1 MPPDPR
7 QMLHACAAAIVCA
20 WLAGCSGLKPL
31 HQREHSLTCK
41 QCAAGAP
48 CPARPAHFGYYKTQW
63 RHWPDADE
71 AIVSTTGTATPVSPP
86 RSVVPR
92 ADEESPRQPPAP
104 PDKTAPSTDAVGAA
118 PRRIAAI
125 AAEAT
130 AAASA
135 SPARQAEFTQRLAGQ
150 LLAEHDPLVRAR
162 IVQAAAVFNTPS
174 AAAICAGAV
183 ADPDPQVRAAACDA
197 WAQRGGPEAVRLLMA
212 RFDGDAELAVRLR
225 ALHALGSIRDEAA
238 IAVLARA
245 LDDADPAIQM
255 RAMGSLRQLAGRDL
269 GNDPATWKAWAANPR
284 RSSSPW
290 SLSRELLPSF
300 LR

>member
-1 MPPDPR
+1 MPSDPR

-31 HQREHSLTCK
+31 HQREHALTCK

-48 CPARPAHFGYYKTQW
+48 CPARPAHFGYYATQW
-63 RHWPDADE
+63 RNWPDAGD
-71 AIVSTTGTATPVSPP
+71 AAVSTTGTSTPVSPP

-92 ADEESPRQPPAP
+92 SDEESPRQPPAP
-104 PDKTAPSTDAVGAA
+104 PDRTAPQTEALGAA
-118 PRRIAAI
+118 TRRITALAAD
-125 AAEAT
+125 AT
-130 AAASA
+130 AAAAA
-135 SPARQAEFTQRLAGQ
+135 SPARQAEFTQRLADQ
-150 LLAEHDPLVRAR
+150 LLTEHDPLVRAR
-162 IVQAAAVFNTPS
+162 IVEAAAPFGTPA

-197 WAQRGGPEAVRLLMA
+197 WARRGGPDAVRLLAA
-212 RFDGDAELAVRLR
+212 RFDDDADLTVRLR

-245 LDDADPAIQM
+245 LDDSDPAVQL
-255 RAMGSLRQLAGRDL
+255 RAMGSLRQFTGRDL
-269 GNDPATWKAWAANPR
+269 GNDPTTWKAWAANPR

>member
-7 QMLHACAAAIVCA
+7 RMLHACAAALVCA

-31 HQREHSLTCK
+31 HHRDHALTCK

-48 CPARPAHFGYYKTQW
+48 CPARPAHFGYYATQW
-63 RHWPDADE
+63 RNWPDAGQ
-71 AIVSTTGTATPVSPP
+71 APVSTTGAATPVSPP

-104 PDKTAPSTDAVGAA
+104 PDRTAPQTEALGAA
-118 PRRIAAI
+118 TRRITALAAD
-125 AAEAT
+125 AT
-130 AAASA
+130 AAAAA
-135 SPARQAEFTQRLAGQ
+135 SPARQAEFTQRLADQ
-150 LLAEHDPLVRAR
+150 LLTEHDPLVRAR
-162 IVQAAAVFNTPS
+162 IVEAAAPFGTPA

-197 WAQRGGPEAVRLLMA
+197 WARRGGPDAVRLLAA
-212 RFDGDAELAVRLR
+212 RFDDDADLTVRLR

-245 LDDADPAIQM
+245 LDDSDPAVQL
-255 RAMGSLRQLAGRDL
+255 RAMGSLRQFTGRDL
-269 GNDPATWKAWAANPR
+269 GNDPTTWKAWAANPR

>member
-7 QMLHACAAAIVCA
+7 RILHACAAAIVCA
-20 WLAGCSGLKPL
+20 WLAGCSGLKPH
-31 HQREHSLTCK
+31 HQREHALTCK

-48 CPARPAHFGYYKTQW
+48 CPARPGHFGYYKTQW
-63 RHWPDADE
+63 RDWPDTGEVA
-71 AIVSTTGTATPVSPP
+71 VSTTGTSTPVKPP
-86 RSVVPR
+86 RSVVPN
-92 ADEESPRQPPAP
+92 ADEESPRLPPAS
-104 PDKTAPSTDAVGAA
+104 PDKAILPNDAVGAA
-118 PRRIAAI
+118 TRRLATI
-125 AAEAT
+125 AAEST
-130 AAASA
+130 AAAAA
-135 SPARQAEFTQRLAGQ
+135 SPARQAEFTQRLTDQ

-162 IVQAAAVFNTPS
+162 IVQAAAAFDTPS

-183 ADPDPQVRAAACDA
+183 ADPDPRVRAAACDA
-197 WAQRGGPEAVRLLMA
+197 WARRGGPDAVRLLTA

-245 LDDADPAIQM
+245 LDDPDPAVQV
-255 RAMGSLRQLAGRDL
+255 RAMRSLRQLAGRDL
-269 GNDPATWKAWAANPR
+269 GSDLSTWKAWAANPR